1 MVVCPSCHRSI
12 KKRNYRRH
20 VKDCVPSSE
29 DIKHYV
35 ACRSSISASR

>member
-1 MVVCPSCHRSI
+1 MPICPLCHRTI

-35 ACRSSISASR
+35 MCRSSINMSK